1 MHDGNDPKIQKKL
14 PKSSFT
20 FMPHWAKISEKV
32 VSEDFFWRWHFVKYF
47 EFATKWERE
56 KEIEKERK
64 RKKEREREKERNRG
78 REGKKN

>member
-32 VSEDFFWRWHFVKYF
+32 VSEDFF
-47 EFATKWERE
+47 
-56 KEIEKERK
+56 
-64 RKKEREREKERNRG
+64 
-78 REGKKN
+78 